1 MRFGFHVSVAEG
13 IHLAVDRALERR
25 CRTFQVF
32 SSSPRTWRTRQV
44 RSAEAAAFRAKVE
57 QSQLAPVVFHAPYL
71 VNLGS
76 GDSTIYEKSLAVMK
90 HGARLADEL
99 GVRLFGFH
107 VGNFRTSERERALD
121 RVAGAVTEILR
132 ESEEVVVLLENS
144 SGGGTSLGSTYE
156 ELATVLNRIEPASR
170 AGVCFDTAHAF
181 AAGYDLRTAAAL
193 EKTLME
199 FDKIVGLHRLMLIH
213 ANDSKYDLGTNRDRH
228 EDIGQGFIGIEGFQ
242 AIVNHRRL
250 KELPCILETPGLL
263 EDDSKNLEVI
273 EGLVAD

>member
-32 SSSPRTWRTRQV
+32 SSSPRTWRTRQI